1 MGDLAGLR
9 SSLERLQSDRRTL
22 LDALAGTDESV
33 LRRPRDDGGWSI
45 LQILGHLAL
54 AEQHTLAYIRKKIQ
68 DPSALPRAGALSF
81 WRMAVV
87 VVALRSPFR
96 AKAPERT
103 AHPEAETTLAAV
115 RERWDGVRQD
125 WQDLL
130 DAFPPS
136 LVDRAVFRHPRVGM
150 VSLAHTLGFLH
161 AHQAH
166 HRRQILGR
174 LS

>member
-1 MGDLAGLR
+1 MADLAGLR
-9 SSLERLQSDRRTL
+9 SRLERLQAERRTL
-22 LDALAGTDESV
+22 LDALEGVDEGV
-33 LRRPRDDGGWSI
+33 LGRPRDDGGWSI

-54 AEQHTLAYIRKKIQ
+54 AEQHTLSYIRKKVQ
-68 DPSALPRAGALSF
+68 DPSALPRAGPLSF

-87 VVALRSPFR
+87 VVALRSPYR

-115 RERWDGVRQD
+115 RERWDGVRRD
-125 WQDLL
+125 WQELL
-130 DAFPPS
+130 DALPPS

-150 VSLAHTLGFLH
+150 VSLAHTLAFLQ
-161 AHQAH
+161 AHQSH
-166 HRRQILGR
+166 HRRQIQRR

>member
-1 MGDLAGLR
+1 MLAA
-9 SSLERLQSDRRTL
+9 LE
-22 LDALAGTDESV
+22 GVDEGV

-54 AEQHTLAYIRKKIQ
+54 AEQHTLSYIRKKVQ

-87 VVALRSPFR
+87 VVALRSPYR

-103 AHPEAETTLAAV
+103 AHPEAGTTLAAV
-115 RERWDGVRQD
+115 RERWDAVRQD
-125 WQDLL
+125 WQELIDTC
-130 DAFPPS
+130 PPS
-136 LVDRAVFRHPRVGM
+136 LADRAVFRHPRVGL
-150 VSLAHTLGFLH
+150 VSLAHTLAFLQ
-161 AHQAH
+161 AHQSH
-166 HRRQILGR
+166 HRRQIQRR

>member
-1 MGDLAGLR
+1 M
-9 SSLERLQSDRRTL
+9 
-22 LDALAGTDESV
+22 LDALEGVDEGV

-54 AEQHTLAYIRKKIQ
+54 AEHHTLSYIRKKVQ

-87 VVALRSPFR
+87 VVALRSPYR

-103 AHPEAETTLAAV
+103 AHPEAGTTLAAV

-125 WQDLL
+125 WQELI
-130 DAFPPS
+130 DACPPS
-136 LVDRAVFRHPRVGM
+136 LVDRAVFRHPSVGL
-150 VSLAHTLGFLH
+150 VSLAHTLAFLQ
-161 AHQAH
+161 AHQSH
-166 HRRQILGR
+166 HRRQIQRR